1 MAIIKCPECG
11 HQVSD
16 QAKTCPSCGIE
27 IAGKVMRCPECG
39 DIVFNDSDECPN
51 CHHPL
56 TVVDVRPQP
65 VTSQPEVTAEQET
78 AQAKGG
84 MKKPY
89 VVLIVAFVI
98 ALLAVFVSLYFY
110 KTTQDKNELDAYE
123 NAMASGEPAVLQNF
137 LDVYTGAPQEH
148 RDSIMAHLE
157 QLRQVDTEWDNAV
170 RSGSKTALERY
181 IQLHPGSIRVTEA
194 RLKIDSL
201 DWLAA
206 KTADTPEAYQAYI
219 DSHLDNG
226 LHLDE
231 ARIMFDKSDARRV
244 TDDDRQMISSLF
256 GNYFTALANNE
267 EASLTETLSGV
278 LGSFLHKENATKTD
292 VMTYMRKLHA
302 PDDITGMTFSLNNDW
317 KIEKT
322 DAGDGR
328 YGYTVAF
335 SVDHRISREDK
346 TKETFCT
353 YNVEAKVS
361 PDHKI
366 SDLNMKKIVP

>member
-27 IAGKVMRCPECG
+27 IAGKITKCPECG
-39 DIVFNDSDECPN
+39 DVVFNDSDECPN

-56 TVVDVRPQP
+56 NIPEVKPQP
-65 VTSQPEVTAEQET
+65 VTPRPEVTAEQET
-78 AQAKGG
+78 SPAKGG
-84 MKKPY
+84 MKRTY
-89 VVLIVAFVI
+89 VVLIVSFVV

-110 KTTQDKNELDAYE
+110 KTTQDKNEMDAYE
-123 NAMASGEPAVLQNF
+123 NAMASSEPAVLQNF

-148 RDSIMAHLE
+148 CDSIAAHLE
-157 QLRQVDTEWDNAV
+157 QLRKVDTEWDNAV

-181 IQLHPGSIRVTEA
+181 IQLHPGSIHVTEA

-206 KTADTPEAYQAYI
+206 TAADTPEAYQAYI
-219 DSHLDNG
+219 DGHLDNG

-231 ARIMFDKSDARRV
+231 ARIMFEKSDARRV
-244 TDDDRQMISSLF
+244 TDDDRQMINSLF

-292 VMTYMRKLHA
+292 VMTYMKKLHA

-322 DAGDGR
+322 DVGDGR
-328 YGYTVAF
+328 YKYTVTF
-335 SVDHRISREDK
+335 SVDHRITRNDTS
-346 TKETFCT
+346 KETFST
-353 YNVEAKVS
+353 YNVVAGVS
-361 PDHKI
+361 PEHKI

>member
-27 IAGKVMRCPECG
+27 IAGKITKCPECG
-39 DIVFNDSDECPN
+39 DVVFNDSDECPN

-56 TVVDVRPQP
+56 NIPEVKPQP
-65 VTSQPEVTAEQET
+65 VTPRPEVTAEQET
-78 AQAKGG
+78 SPAKGG
-84 MKKPY
+84 MKRTY
-89 VVLIVAFVI
+89 VVLIVSFVV

-110 KTTQDKNELDAYE
+110 KTTQDKNEMDAYE
-123 NAMASGEPAVLQNF
+123 NAMASSEPAVLQNF
-137 LDVYTGAPQEH
+137 LDVYTEAPQEH
-148 RDSIMAHLE
+148 RDSIAAHLE
-157 QLRQVDTEWDNAV
+157 QLRKVDTEWDNAV

-181 IQLHPGSIRVTEA
+181 IQLHPGSIHVTEA

-206 KTADTPEAYQAYI
+206 TAADTPEAYQAYI
-219 DSHLDNG
+219 DGHLDNG

-231 ARIMFDKSDARRV
+231 ARIMFEKSDARRV

-292 VMTYMRKLHA
+292 VMTYMKKLHA

-328 YGYTVAF
+328 YKYTVTF
-335 SVDHRISREDK
+335 SVDHRITRNDTS
-346 TKETFCT
+346 KETFST
-353 YNVEAKVS
+353 YNVVAGVS
-361 PDHKI
+361 PEHKI